1 MAPGRCDDQPRGL
14 TGAAQDLVIAGWQIA
29 RQPGIDRDR
38 GAVLEAN
45 LRGTDPA
52 LLAGGDD
59 ERFLRRQGPAT
70 DCPLD
75 RPD

>member
-1 MAPGRCDDQPRGL
+1 
-14 TGAAQDLVIAGWQIA
+14 VIAGWQIT

-45 LRGTDPA
+45 LRGTDPS
-52 LLAGGDD
+52 LLTGGDD
-59 ERFLRRQGPAT
+59 ERFLRGPRPVT

-75 RPD
+75 CPD